1 MVYMPQEKKG
11 KSQKVAR
18 PYFVSYHVPNVIPSN
33 VEVCLVDKPAEP
45 SIFVSLD
52 RVHVCYPELGDVS
65 DMEEESEGYANK
77 QGDTGT
83 QVRRSGPVTCT
94 HSQIC
99 KAHSN

>member
-1 MVYMPQEKKG
+1 MFAIQNCM
-11 KSQKVAR
+11 
-18 PYFVSYHVPNVIPSN
+18 
-33 VEVCLVDKPAEP
+33 
-45 SIFVSLD
+45 
-52 RVHVCYPELGDVS
+52 GDVS